1 MAAPLYSVE
10 REFPVSV
17 ERLWQ
22 LWTDA
27 TELQVWY
34 CPVDLQVLPGS
45 SVSETEVGGL
55 WTTAVDVPLFDMVA
69 YFFGRYT
76 EFTPFERLA
85 HTLHYTTDAAE
96 FSVRDESTPSHTI
109 VLEFE
114 QRGPAASWVKFTQVG
129 EMPAEQI
136 ELTRQ
141 GTSSY
146 FDNLEKYLAG

>member
-1 MAAPLYSVE
+1 MNAPLYSVE

-27 TELQVWY
+27 TELQQWY
-34 CPVDLQVLPGS
+34 SPVDLAVLPGS
-45 SVSETEVGGL
+45 SVSEPKVGGL

-76 EFTPFERLA
+76 VFTPFERA
-85 HTLHYTTDAAE
+85 EHTLHYTTEAAE
-96 FSVRDESTPSHTI
+96 FEARDESTPSHTI
-109 VLEFE
+109 ILEFDS
-114 QRGPAASWVKFTQVG
+114 RGPAASWVKFTQVG
-129 EMPAEQI
+129 EMPEEQI

-146 FDNLEKYLAG
+146 FDSLEKFIAG